1 MVTTSATSSIVTT
14 LGGGSGIDMAALAKN
29 LSEAQFAGRLARID
43 SSTELLGRQI
53 STASTLKNQVVQL
66 AASIGDRVRTGDLS
80 SQPII
85 ANGAVASVS
94 RGVASG
100 RGSYSLEVTAL
111 AASQTLVSPA
121 VASASTAICAGTLTL
136 RFGSISGGTFTAD
149 AARTPATITLD
160 PGATLSDAA
169 AAINA
174 ANAGVTAYIANG
186 ANGAQLVLKGS
197 EGAANA
203 FILEASE
210 DPANPGLATL
220 AWDGSPDPARQIAVA
235 ADAAFKLDGVAMTS
249 KTNVI
254 EDVVPGLSL
263 RLAGTNAGA
272 PTTIRFSDPGTAVST
287 FMQDLTSALNELMA
301 TLNEAVNPQNGDL
314 ARDSG
319 ARALRSALAQLAS
332 TTIMPAAATG
342 QPRTLGELGLATNRD
357 GTFRFDA
364 ARLTAV
370 TKASPTGVT
379 NMFTTGIHGVF
390 ATIDRLARNATT
402 AANPGSLGG
411 SLARFSAKQT
421 NLSDERSKL
430 AEAQETLRAQL
441 TKRFAAADSQVGS
454 SRSTLSF
461 LQGQIDAWNAGRN

>member
-1 MVTTSATSSIVTT
+1 MVTTSATSSIVTA
-14 LGGGSGIDMAALAKN
+14 LGGGSGIDMAALARN
-29 LSEAQFAGRLARID
+29 LSEAQFSGRLARID
-43 SSTELLGRQI
+43 SSSELLERQI
-53 STASTLKNQVVQL
+53 STASTLKNQVTQL
-66 AASIGDRVRTGDLS
+66 ATSIGDRVRTGDLS

-94 RGVASG
+94 RGAVSG
-100 RGSYSLEVTAL
+100 SGSYSLEVTAL

-121 VASASTAICAGTLTL
+121 VASAGTAIGAGTLTL
-136 RFGSISGGTFTAD
+136 RFGTIAGGTFTAD
-149 AARTPATITLD
+149 PARTDTTVTLA
-160 PGATLSDAA
+160 PGATLADAA

-174 ANAGVTAYIANG
+174 ANAGVTAYIAEG

-203 FILEASE
+203 FVLEASE
-210 DPANPGLATL
+210 DPGNPGLATL
-220 AWDGSPDPARQIAVA
+220 AWNGTPDPARQIAAA

-254 EDVVPGLSL
+254 ENVVPGLSL
-263 RLAGTNAGA
+263 RLTGTNTGA
-272 PTTIRFSDPGTAVST
+272 PTSIRFSDPGSAVST
-287 FMQDLTSALNELMA
+287 FMQDLTAALNELVA
-301 TLNEAVNPQNGDL
+301 TLNEAINPQGGDL

-319 ARALRSALAQLAS
+319 ARALRSALSQLAS
-332 TTIMPAAATG
+332 TTIMPSAATG

-357 GTFRFDA
+357 GTFRFDT

-370 TKASPTGVT
+370 SKASPNGVT

-390 ATIDRLARNATT
+390 ATIDRLARNAST
-402 AANPGSLGG
+402 ASNPGSLGG
-411 SLARFSAKQT
+411 SLARFTAKKT
-421 NLSDERSKL
+421 DLTEERSAL

-441 TKRFAAADSQVGS
+441 TKRFAAADSRVGT

>member
-1 MVTTSATSSIVTT
+1 MVTTSATSSIVTA
-14 LGGGSGIDMAALAKN
+14 LGGGSGIDMAALARN

-43 SSTELLGRQI
+43 SSSELLERQI
-53 STASTLKNQVVQL
+53 STASTLKNQVAQL

-94 RGVASG
+94 RGAVSG
-100 RGSYSLEVTAL
+100 SGSYSLEVTAL

-121 VASASTAICAGTLTL
+121 VASASTAIGAGTLTL
-136 RFGSISGGTFTAD
+136 RFGTFAGGTFTAD
-149 AARTPATITLD
+149 PTRTATPVTLAA
-160 PGATLSDAA
+160 GATLADAA

-174 ANAGVTAYIANG
+174 ANAGVTAYIAEG

-203 FILEASE
+203 FVLEASE
-210 DPANPGLATL
+210 DPAEPGLASL
-220 AWDGSPDPARQIAVA
+220 AWDGTDPARQIAAA

-249 KTNVI
+249 KTNTI
-254 EDVVPGLSL
+254 ENLVPGLSL
-263 RLAGTNAGA
+263 RLTGTNSGA
-272 PTTIRFSDPGTAVST
+272 PTAIRFSDPGSAVSA
-287 FMQDLTSALNELMA
+287 FMQDLTAALNELVA
-301 TLNEAVNPQNGDL
+301 TLNEAINPQNGDL

-319 ARALRSALAQLAS
+319 ARALRSALSQLAS
-332 TTIMPAAATG
+332 TTIMPTAAPG

-357 GTFRFDA
+357 GTFRFDP

-370 TKASPTGVT
+370 SKASATGVT

-390 ATIDRLARNATT
+390 ATIDRLARNVG
-402 AANPGSLGG
+402 AASNPGSLGG
-411 SLARFSAKQT
+411 SLARFSAKKT
-421 NLSDERSKL
+421 DLTEERSAL
-430 AEAQETLRAQL
+430 AEAQEALRAQL
-441 TKRFAAADSQVGS
+441 TKRFAAADSRVGT